1 MLVVL
6 LFVIGAVV
14 AAPAVA
20 AAVVSVASRSEDA
33 AWTLSGPPA
42 GPVQAAAR
50 RIVAFHG
57 PRVDWPA
64 PESIDEVVARERAL
78 VGTAWQP
85 ALPVDSSQYLS
96 ASR

>member
-1 MLVVL
+1 
-6 LFVIGAVV
+6 
-14 AAPAVA
+14 
-20 AAVVSVASRSEDA
+20 
-33 AWTLSGPPA
+33 
-42 GPVQAAAR
+42 
-50 RIVAFHG
+50 VAFHG

>member
-14 AAPAVA
+14 AAPIVA
-20 AAVVSVASRSEDA
+20 AAVVSVASRGEDA

-64 PESIDEVVARERAL
+64 ESIDEAVARERAL

-85 ALPVDSSQYLS
+85 EVPVDSSRYLS
-96 ASR
+96 ASG